1 MQEIVIGNKSGDS
14 FSVLPT
20 HGAAISN
27 LTLNHES
34 VVKFPLAEGDFAK
47 GYPSALL
54 FPFPNRVR
62 DGKYSFEGV
71 DYQLSRNETGRTH
84 ALHGFVSDEVFE
96 VIDQKRNS
104 VTLKHS
110 YQGGKDGYPFPFEL
124 EVTYSIV
131 RNHTFRLSYKITN
144 TGTQNMPCGFGWH
157 PYFNLKDKKVGDLE
171 ISLPNHYTFEVD
183 DATIPFL
190 TNEAGTHEI
199 TEGTSLSLKN
209 EILDNVYKVADAG
222 KFAETKLT
230 DGELTL
236 TIKQQTGKNLL
247 NYIVL
252 YTPPS
257 RNSIAIEPQ
266 TANINAFN
274 NEGGLIILEA
284 GKTVKGTVDVSL
296 ELIQP

>member
-34 VVKFPLAEGDFAK
+34 VIKFPLVQGDFVK

-71 DYQLSRNETGRTH
+71 EYQLSRNEPGRTH

-96 VIDQKRNS
+96 IIDQKRNS
-104 VTLKHS
+104 VTLKYS

-131 RNHTFRLSYKITN
+131 RNHTFRLRYNITN
-144 TGTQNMPCGFGWH
+144 TGLQNMPCGFGWH
-157 PYFNLKDKKVGDLE
+157 PYFNLRDKKVGDLE
-171 ISLPNHYTFEVD
+171 VSLPNHYTFEVD

-190 TNEAGTHEI
+190 TNESGTPEI
-199 TEGTSLSLKN
+199 TEGTSFSLKN

-236 TIKQQTGKNLL
+236 TIKQQTGKTLF

-274 NEGGLIILEA
+274 NEDGLVVLEA
-284 GKTVKGTVDVSL
+284 GKSMKGSVDVSL
-296 ELIQP
+296 ETIQP